1 MPAPVSNLINRPHPQ
16 PETHEQGYIY
26 ETSLAVPWAQPTS
39 SLLSVL
45 LGICLN
51 LPFHHHGSLPA
62 APFVSFLG
70 SSHPQA
76 LAFLSPRPL
85 GHLFPCSV
93 RSSLLLLTW
102 EPKLCCILCVSVVGQ
117 GPSQTGFPSTNG
129 SDSNLRG
136 KWAVADAC
144 WCQKAPKQTWQRGS
158 QTWRSSLHGRQF
170 AS

>member
-1 MPAPVSNLINRPHPQ
+1 MVSCWKEERRSSKVPAPVSNLINRPHPQ
-16 PETHEQGYIY
+16 PETQEQGYIY

-76 LAFLSPRPL
+76 LAFLSQAPPL
-85 GHLFPCSV
+85 GRLVICSLAQLGQV
-93 RSSLLLLTW
+93 S
-102 EPKLCCILCVSVVGQ
+102 CCL
-117 GPSQTGFPSTNG
+117 
-129 SDSNLRG
+129 
-136 KWAVADAC
+136 
-144 WCQKAPKQTWQRGS
+144 RGS
-158 QTWRSSLHGRQF
+158 QSSA
-170 AS
+170 ASSALVWSDRDPARLASQALMGVTPT